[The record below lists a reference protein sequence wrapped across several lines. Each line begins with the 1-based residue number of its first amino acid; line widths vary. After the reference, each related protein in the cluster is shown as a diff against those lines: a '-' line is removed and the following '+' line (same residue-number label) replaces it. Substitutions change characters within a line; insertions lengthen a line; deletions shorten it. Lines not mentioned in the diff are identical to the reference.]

1 MEYIIEIL
9 GKLKNEPSEKFESE
23 NIEFK
28 NYSSEQALHNAKD
41 LTEEVS
47 AIANAKGG
55 FIVIGIID
63 SSDIKNNKW
72 SEQLTGFIKV
82 DLDTTKERL
91 LGKLEPKID
100 LKLFEFEFEEKNYLI
115 IQIPNVTHT
124 LVSTTSGKTCIRQ
137 GKSSMPARPEQIKE
151 LVKSLQSFDWSEE
164 DITSDPRA
172 VLDYTSIIEAKKDF
186 SVRRNLSFDEL
197 SDDRFLESIGATK
210 NGILNKGGLLLFGK
224 ASEIKRLLGNYEYRF
239 SWKTPSGELKIND
252 VWNDNIWVTINRSK
266 DHFKKCNS
274 KITIEYEGNPY
285 DLYTLDYQ
293 AFHEAYLN
301 SIVHRDYS
309 EEGMTSVNFIG
320 SKLVIT
326 NPGTFYGGVNSSNI
340 TFHEP
345 RHRNKSLA
353 RILMNFQL
361 VDRAGM
367 GVLRMGLNS
376 LKYGREFPSFEEKL
390 KNIEVSMAAEYFK
403 SGVFLL
409 TQKYLKNCGLVE
421 LYIMNSLHKVGF
433 VSISSLEKKL
443 LNLVENPWKEIH
455 KCLENEEFKKYFSLK
470 ANNDGVYIC
479 PNEIIESLFDI
490 TKPFKDS
497 VNSDKHVKLF
507 TYLKE
512 HKFGSNGDL
521 MNLLGFASPAS
532 TYQFLIKLKYVGNKG
547 KSQSSKWF
555 LK

>member
-1 MEYIIEIL
+1 MKDIIEIL
-9 GKLKNEPSEKFESE
+9 GKLKSEPSEKFESE

-41 LTEEVS
+41 ITDEIS
-47 AIANAKGG
+47 AIANANGG
-55 FIVIGIID
+55 FIIIGVVD
-63 SSDIKNNKW
+63 SSEIKNQKW
-72 SEQLTGFIKV
+72 SDQLNGFLKV

-91 LGKLEPKID
+91 LGKLEPKLD
-100 LKLFEFEFEEKNYLI
+100 LKLFELEFEGKNYLI
-115 IQIPNVTHT
+115 IQVPNVTHT
-124 LVSTTSGKTCIRQ
+124 LVSTTSGKTCIRI
-137 GKSSMPARPEQIKE
+137 GKSSMPARPEQIKD
-151 LVKSLQSFDWSEE
+151 LVKALQSYDWSEE
-164 DITSDPRA
+164 DLEENVLSTLDSASITD
-172 VLDYTSIIEAKKDF
+172 AKNDF
-186 SVRRNLSFDEL
+186 SKRRNIPLEEL
-197 SDDRFLESIGATK
+197 TNERFLESIGATK
-210 NGILNKGGLLLFGK
+210 NGVLNKGGLLLLGK
-224 ASEIKRLLGNYEYRF
+224 ATEIKRLLGNFEYRF

-252 VWNDNIWVTINRSK
+252 VWNDNIWNTINRAK
-266 DHFKKCNS
+266 VHFEKCNS
-274 KITIEYEGNPY
+274 KITLPYEGNNY
-285 DLYTLDYQ
+285 ELFTLDYQ

-320 SKLVIT
+320 SKLIIT
-326 NPGTFYGGVNSSNI
+326 NPGTFYGGVSSSNI

-345 RHRNKSLA
+345 RHRNKCLA

-376 LKYGREFPSFEEKL
+376 LKYGREFPIFEEKL

-403 SGVFLL
+403 SGVFIL
-409 TQKYLKNCGLVE
+409 TQKYLKNCGLTE

-433 VSISSLEKKL
+433 VSVSSLEKKL
-443 LNLVENPWKEIH
+443 SNLVENPWKEILR
-455 KCLENEEFKKYFSLK
+455 CLENEDFKQYFSFK

-479 PNEIIESLFDI
+479 PNEKINILFEI

-497 VNSDKHVKLF
+497 VNSEKHVKLF
-507 TYLKE
+507 IYLKE
-512 HKFGSNGDL
+512 HKMGSNGDL
-521 MNLLGFASPAS
+521 MNFLGFASPAS
-532 TYQFLIKLKYVGNKG
+532 TYQFLTKLKYVGNKG

>member
-1 MEYIIEIL
+1 MEYILEVLEKI
-9 GKLKNEPSEKFESE
+9 KTEPSERYESE
-23 NIEFK
+23 SIEFK

-41 LTEEVS
+41 LTEEIS

-55 FIVIGIID
+55 FIIIGVID
-63 SSDIKNNKW
+63 SSDVKNRKW
-72 SEQLTGFIKV
+72 PDQLKGFVRV

-100 LKLFEFEFEEKNYLI
+100 LKLFEREFEGKNYLI
-115 IQIPNVTHT
+115 VQIPNVTHT

-151 LVKSLQSFDWSEE
+151 LVKALQSFDWSEE
-164 DITSDPRA
+164 DIANHTDTL
-172 VLDYTSIIEAKKDF
+172 LDASSIVEAKNDF
-186 SVRRNLSFDEL
+186 SKRRNIPIDEL
-197 SDDRFLESIGATK
+197 TNDRFLESIGATK
-210 NGILNKGGLLLFGK
+210 NGILNKGGLLFLGK
-224 ASEIKRLLGNYEYRF
+224 ATEIKRILGNYEYRF

-252 VWNDNIWVTINRSK
+252 VWNDNIWNTIIRSK
-266 DHFKKCNS
+266 SHFEKCNS
-274 KITIEYEGNPY
+274 KTTLEYEGNQY
-285 DLYTLDYQ
+285 DLHTLDYQ

-320 SKLVIT
+320 NKLLIT

-367 GVLRMGLNS
+367 GILRMGLNS
-376 LKYGREFPSFEEKL
+376 LKYGREFPLFEEKL

-421 LYIMNSLHKVGF
+421 LYIMNSLHKIGF
-433 VSISSLEKKL
+433 VSVNSLEKKL
-443 LNLVENPWKEIH
+443 SNLVENPWLEIYR
-455 KCLENEEFKKYFSLK
+455 CLENEQFKEYFEFK

-479 PNEIIESLFDI
+479 PNSIINSLFDI
-490 TKPFKDS
+490 SRPFKDS
-497 VNSDKHVKLF
+497 VNSEKHVKLF
-507 TYLKE
+507 IYLKE
-512 HKFGSNGDL
+512 HKLGSNGDL

-532 TYQFLIKLKYVGNKG
+532 TYQFLAKLKYVGNKG

>member
-9 GKLKNEPSEKFESE
+9 GKLKSEPSEKFESE

-28 NYSSEQALHNAKD
+28 NYASEQALHNAKD
-41 LTEEVS
+41 LTEEIS

-55 FIVIGIID
+55 FIVVGIID
-63 SSDIKNNKW
+63 SSDIKNKKW
-72 SEQLTGFIKV
+72 SDQLHGFTIV

-100 LKLFEFEFEEKNYLI
+100 LKLVELEFESKDYLI

-124 LVSTTSGKTCIRQ
+124 LVSTTSGKTCIRI

-151 LVKSLQSFDWSEE
+151 LVKALQSFDWSEE
-164 DITSDPRA
+164 DLSENIDSA
-172 VLDYTSIIEAKKDF
+172 LDLSSISEAKSDF
-186 SVRRNLSFDEL
+186 SNRRGIPIEDLSN
-197 SDDRFLESIGATK
+197 DRFLESIGATK
-210 NGILNKGGLLLFGK
+210 NGVLNKGGLLLLGK
-224 ASEIKRLLGNYEYRF
+224 ASEIKRILGNYEYRF

-252 VWNDNIWVTINRSK
+252 VWNDNIWNTINRARA
-266 DHFKKCNS
+266 HFEKCNS
-274 KITIEYEGNPY
+274 KITLPYEGNNY
-285 DLYTLDYQ
+285 DLFTLDYQ

-309 EEGMTSVNFIG
+309 EEGMTSVNFVG
-320 SKLVIT
+320 DKLLIT
-326 NPGTFYGGVNSSNI
+326 NPGTFYGGVSSSNI

-345 RHRNKSLA
+345 RHRNKCLA

-376 LKYGREFPSFEEKL
+376 LKYGREFPRFEEKL

-403 SGVFLL
+403 SGVFIL
-409 TQKYLKNCGLVE
+409 TQKYLKSCGLVE
-421 LYIMNSLHKVGF
+421 LYIMNSLHKTGF
-433 VSISSLEKKL
+433 VSVSGIEKKL
-443 LNLVENPWKEIH
+443 ASLVENPWKEIIR
-455 KCLENEEFKKYFSLK
+455 CFENEEFKKYFSLK

-479 PNEIIESLFDI
+479 PNEIINSLFDI

-497 VNSDKHVKLF
+497 VNSDKHVKLYI
-507 TYLKE
+507 YLKE
-512 HKFGSNGDL
+512 HKMGSNGDL

>member
-1 MEYIIEIL
+1 MDYILEIL
-9 GKLKNEPSEKFESE
+9 RKIKTEPSEKFESE

-28 NYSSEQALHNAKD
+28 NYTSEQALHNAKD
-41 LTEEVS
+41 LTEEIS

-55 FIVIGIID
+55 FIIIGVID
-63 SSDIKNNKW
+63 SSDINNKKW
-72 SEQLTGFIKV
+72 SDQLHGFSHV

-100 LKLFEFEFEEKNYLI
+100 LKLFEFEFEGKFYLI

-124 LVSTTSGKTCIRQ
+124 LVSTTSGKTCIRI

-151 LVKSLQSFDWSEE
+151 LVKALQSFDWSEE
-164 DITSDPRA
+164 DITNDFISI
-172 VLDYTSIIEAKKDF
+172 LDVNSLIEAKKDF
-186 SVRRNLSFDEL
+186 SQRRNIPIDEL
-197 SDDRFLESIGATK
+197 TNDRFLESIGATK

-224 ASEIKRLLGNYEYRF
+224 ATEIKQILGIYEYRF

-252 VWNDNIWVTINRSK
+252 VWNDNIWNTISRSK
-266 DHFKKCNS
+266 THFEKCNS
-274 KITIEYEGNPY
+274 KTTFEYEGNHY

-320 SKLVIT
+320 NKLVIT
-326 NPGTFYGGVNSSNI
+326 NPGTFYGGVNSTNI

-367 GVLRMGLNS
+367 GILRMGLNS
-376 LKYGREFPSFEEKL
+376 LKYGREFPLFDEKL

-403 SGVFLL
+403 LGVFLL
-409 TQKYLKNCGLVE
+409 TQKYLQDCGLVE
-421 LYIMNSLHKVGF
+421 LYIMNSLHKIGF
-433 VSISSLEKKL
+433 VSVNSLEKKL
-443 LNLVENPWKEIH
+443 SNLVENPWLEIYR
-455 KCLENEEFKKYFSLK
+455 CLENEKFKVYFEFK

-479 PNEIIESLFDI
+479 PNQIISSLFDI
-490 TKPFKDS
+490 SRPFKDS
-497 VNSDKHVKLF
+497 INSEKHIKLF
-507 TYLKE
+507 IYLKE
-512 HKFGSNGDL
+512 HKQGSNGDL

-532 TYQFLIKLKYVGNKG
+532 TYQFLAKLKYVGNKG